1 MRTSWIGGHAASKVS
16 APVADNAGRSN
27 SQGFHEDA
35 SIFGLRPAR
44 NPGRHGGNRRGHSVP
59 ANFHGQ
65 LMATNGSSLY
75 VRVGGHG
82 PAVVLLHGFLG
93 PFDQTA

>member
-1 MRTSWIGGHAASKVS
+1 MRMHRYLASGLLAILAATAV
-16 APVADNAGRSN
+16 VAAVT
-27 SQGFHEDA
+27 
-35 SIFGLRPAR
+35 PY
-44 NPGRHGGNRRGHSVP
+44 P

-65 LMATNGSSLY
+65 LMATNGTSLY